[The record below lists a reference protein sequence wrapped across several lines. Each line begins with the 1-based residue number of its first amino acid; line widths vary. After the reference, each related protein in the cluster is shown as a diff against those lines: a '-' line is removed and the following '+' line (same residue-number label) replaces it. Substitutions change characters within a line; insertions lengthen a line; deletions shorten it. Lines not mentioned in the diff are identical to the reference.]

1 MKLPNA
7 RSARLNA
14 NKLANYSLD
23 THHARRGGK
32 ARVFRAALGVDGSH
46 AEWLRVQILQALPDA
61 DAKAT
66 LQDHYGLRY
75 AADITI
81 TRQNREAVIRTAW
94 IIRDGEDFPRFI
106 SAWVR

>member
-7 RSARLNA
+7 RSARFDA
-14 NKLANYSLD
+14 NKLVNYNLD
-23 THHARRGGK
+23 PHHTRGGDK
-32 ARVFRAALGVDGSH
+32 ARVFRAALGIDGTH
-46 AEWLRVQILQALPDA
+46 AEWLRAQILQALPNA

-66 LQDHYGLRY
+66 LQDHYGMRY

-94 IIRDGEDFPRFI
+94 IIRDDEDFPRFI

>member
-1 MKLPNA
+1 MKFPNA
-7 RSARLNA
+7 ENARLNID
-14 NKLANYSLD
+14 KLRGYSLD
-23 THHARRGGK
+23 PHHTRGGDK
-32 ARVFRAALGVDGSH
+32 ERVFRAALGIDGTH
-46 AEWLRVQILQALPDA
+46 AEWLRVQILEALPDA

-66 LQDHYGLRY
+66 LQDHYGMRY

>member
-7 RSARLNA
+7 RSARFDA
-14 NKLANYSLD
+14 NKLVNYSLD
-23 THHARRGGK
+23 PHHTRGGDK
-32 ARVFRAALGVDGSH
+32 ARVFRAALGVDGTH
-46 AEWLRVQILQALPDA
+46 AEWLRVQILDALPNA
-61 DAKAT
+61 AAKPT
-66 LQDHYGLRY
+66 LQDHYGMRY
-75 AADITI
+75 AVDITI

>member
-1 MKLPNA
+1 MKFPNA
-7 RSARLNA
+7 ENA
-14 NKLANYSLD
+14 IFDIGKLRTYSLD
-23 THHARRGGK
+23 PHHTRGGDK
-32 ARVFRAALGVDGSH
+32 ARVFRAALGVDSSH
-46 AEWLRVQILQALPDA
+46 AEWLRVQILQALPNA

-66 LQDHYGLRY
+66 LQDHYGMRY